1 MAHMVETMFSYR
13 QVPWHGLGRIVEEAP
28 DSKTAIKLAELDW
41 TVEQEQIQLVKNGVI
56 IKDFYANVRS
66 ADDSVLGIVSGKY
79 KIVQNYEAFEFTDVL
94 LGEGVKYE
102 AAGSLCNGKKV
113 WLLAKLEDRFKLVGD
128 DTEVYLG
135 FFNNHD
141 GKGSVR
147 AFITP
152 VRVVCWNTL
161 NMALK
166 NASRSWSTIHAGSMQ
181 EKLKEAQRTL
191 ELTHIYMNK
200 LSETAE
206 ILADKKITNND
217 VTEFTE
223 MLFPIGDDM
232 SDRKKNNIID
242 IRQELL
248 YRYNKAPDLKK
259 FNGTA
264 WGLVGAVSD
273 LVSHSA
279 PRRNTKTF
287 AENRFDK
294 VVTGHPIFDKAT
306 ELLLVA

>member
-135 FFNNHD
+135 FFNSHD

-191 ELTHIYMNK
+191 ELTNIYMNK

>member
-94 LGEGVKYE
+94 LGEGTKYE

-135 FFNNHD
+135 FFNSHD

>member
-1 MAHMVETMFSYR
+1 
-13 QVPWHGLGRIVEEAP
+13 
-28 DSKTAIKLAELDW
+28 
-41 TVEQEQIQLVKNGVI
+41 
-56 IKDFYANVRS
+56 
-66 ADDSVLGIVSGKY
+66 
-79 KIVQNYEAFEFTDVL
+79 
-94 LGEGVKYE
+94 
-102 AAGSLCNGKKV
+102 
-113 WLLAKLEDRFKLVGD
+113 
-128 DTEVYLG
+128 
-135 FFNNHD
+135 
-141 GKGSVR
+141 
-147 AFITP
+147 
-152 VRVVCWNTL
+152 
-161 NMALK
+161 
-166 NASRSWSTIHAGSMQ
+166 
-181 EKLKEAQRTL
+181 
-191 ELTHIYMNK
+191 
-200 LSETAE
+200 
-206 ILADKKITNND
+206 
-217 VTEFTE
+217 

>member
-94 LGEGVKYE
+94 LGEGTKYE